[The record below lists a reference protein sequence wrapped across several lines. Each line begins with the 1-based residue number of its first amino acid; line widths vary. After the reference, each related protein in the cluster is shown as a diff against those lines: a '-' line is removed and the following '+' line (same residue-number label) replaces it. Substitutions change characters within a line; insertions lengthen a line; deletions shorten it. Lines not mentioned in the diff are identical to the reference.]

1 MRVAVYE
8 STSQLMYRMTQV
20 AYPQEKV
27 MADTEEI
34 ARSMASL
41 GLIPISAILSL
52 SFSLRCQIMRRGHVI
67 AGLT

>member
-1 MRVAVYE
+1 MYE
-8 STSQLMYRMTQV
+8 STSQLISREARA

-34 ARSMASL
+34 ARSIASF
-41 GLIPISAILSL
+41 GLMPISAILSL
-52 SFSLRCQIMRRGHVI
+52 SFNLRYQLVCRIRII

>member
-1 MRVAVYE
+1 VYE
-8 STSQLMYRMTQV
+8 TTCQLMYRKTQL

-34 ARSMASL
+34 ARSIASF
-41 GLIPISAILSL
+41 GLMPISAILSL
-52 SFSLRCQIMRRGHVI
+52 SFNLRYQLVCRIRII